1 MANIVSQLRSGKA
14 DVHHRG
20 TDLKDVEF
28 PSYIIKAA
36 EVAYDEDK
44 LVQTLKEEGIL
55 LNMLHLGMS
64 EYVVKWRANVRP
76 TDNSEKPKEIL
87 DEESAAR
94 ERGRTFVPGLLPNP
108 DEVKTSKTAG
118 KAVAEVG
125 RKMAIG
131 LAQTGMDW
139 STAKTVLENAGLKPD
154 ELESIFARTLEG

>member
-28 PSYIIKAA
+28 PSYIVKAA

-44 LVQTLKEEGIL
+44 LVETLKNEGIL

-76 TDNSEKPKEIL
+76 SDNSEKPKEIL
-87 DEESAAR
+87 DEETDAR
-94 ERGRTFVPGLLPNP
+94 ERGRTFVPSLLPNP
-108 DEVKTSKTAG
+108 DEVKTSKSTS
-118 KAVAEVG
+118 KALDEAG
-125 RKMAIG
+125 RKMAISF
-131 LAQTGMDW
+131 AQ
-139 STAKTVLENAGLKPD
+139 AKVPWDSAAGIMRGAGFKAEKYQDIYERAL
-154 ELESIFARTLEG
+154 LG